1 MSHWYAKDVVAIAH
15 DFDCRLNDELIYE
28 GKQK

>member
-15 DFDCRLNDELIYE
+15 DFDYWVNDELIYE